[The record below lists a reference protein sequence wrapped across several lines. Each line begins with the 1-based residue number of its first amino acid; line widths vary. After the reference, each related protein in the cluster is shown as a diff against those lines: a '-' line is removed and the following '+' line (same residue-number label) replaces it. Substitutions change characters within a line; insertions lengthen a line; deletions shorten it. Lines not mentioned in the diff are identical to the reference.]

1 MIPVSSFADRSVA
14 VVGLGRSGLAT
25 ARALAMGGARVWAWD
40 DNERARSTALDEG
53 FDVFEPAPERMAGT
67 SAVVL
72 SPGIPLTHPTPHP
85 VVALAR
91 EAGCPVIGDI
101 ELLARSQPK
110 ASYIGITG
118 TNGKSTTT
126 SLVGHILS
134 HSGRKVETGGNL
146 GAPALG
152 LAEFGAE
159 GVYVLEL
166 SSYQLDLLDEATFDI
181 AVLINIS
188 PDHLDRHGGMDGY
201 VAAKRRIF
209 RSGDSRLIAIV
220 GVDDRRSAE
229 IFADLSDGNERRVI
243 PISIKG
249 AIAGGVYVVDGELID
264 DQCGAAE
271 PVLDL
276 KGVANLPGEHNWQ
289 NAAAG
294 YAAARA
300 AGIARDDIVAAI
312 KTYPGLAHRQET
324 VATVDGITFVN
335 DSKATNGEAA
345 ARALDCY
352 ENVYWIAG
360 GLAKEGGLDPLEGHL
375 SPIRHAFLIG
385 EAREDFANSLS
396 GKCAVSV
403 SGTLDVAVHAAFEA
417 ATMDGLSD
425 AIVLLSPACASFD
438 QFSDFEA
445 RGDAFKRLVSALPGS
460 RREARS

>member
-1 MIPVSSFADRSVA
+1 MIPVSTFANRSVA

-25 ARALAMGGARVWAWD
+25 ARALAMGGAKVWTWD
-40 DNERARSTALDEG
+40 DNERAREAAVDEG
-53 FDVFEPAPERMAGT
+53 FDVFEPVPETMADT

-72 SPGIPLTHPTPHP
+72 SPGIPLTHPEPHR
-85 VVALAR
+85 VVGMAKA
-91 EAGCPVIGDI
+91 AGCPIIGDI
-101 ELLARSQPK
+101 ELLAQSQPR
-110 ASYIGITG
+110 ATYVGITG

-126 SLVGHILS
+126 SLLGHVLS
-134 HSGRKVETGGNL
+134 QSGRKVEIGGNL

-152 LAEFGAE
+152 LTELGSE

-209 RSGDSRLIAIV
+209 RSNGSRLIAVV
-220 GVDDRRSAE
+220 GVDDGRSAE
-229 IFADLSDGNERRVI
+229 IFAELSAENERRVV

-249 AIAGGVYVVDGELID
+249 PVAGGVCVVGGNLID
-264 DQCGAAE
+264 DQCGHAE
-271 PVLDL
+271 TVLDL
-276 KGVANLPGEHNWQ
+276 KTVASLPGEHNWQ

-300 AGIARDDIVAAI
+300 AGVSRDEIVAAI
-312 KTYPGLAHRQET
+312 ATYPGLAHRQENLG
-324 VATVDGITFVN
+324 TVDGISFVN

-352 ENVYWIAG
+352 EHVYWIAG

-375 SPIRHAFLIG
+375 SAVRHAFLIG
-385 EAREDFANSLS
+385 EAKDAFAASLS

-403 SGTLDVAVHAAFEA
+403 SETLEAAVPAAFEA
-417 ATMDGLSD
+417 ARTDGLAD
-425 AIVLLSPACASFD
+425 AVVLLSPACASFD
-438 QFSDFEA
+438 QFADFEA
-445 RGDAFKRLVSALPGS
+445 RGEMFRKLVKALPGS
-460 RREARS
+460 REARS

>member
-1 MIPVSSFADRSVA
+1 MIAVSSFANRSVA

-25 ARALAMGGARVWAWD
+25 ARALAMGGANVWTWD
-40 DNERARSTALDEG
+40 DNERAREAAIDEG
-53 FDVFEPAPERMAGT
+53 FDVFEPAPETMTDT

-72 SPGIPLTHPTPHP
+72 SPGIPLTHPEPHR
-85 VVALAR
+85 VVGLAR
-91 EAGCPVIGDI
+91 DAGCPVIGDI
-101 ELLARSQPK
+101 ELLARSQPR
-110 ASYIGITG
+110 ATYVGITG

-134 HSGRKVETGGNL
+134 QSGRKVEVGGNL

-152 LAEFGAE
+152 LAELGTE

-209 RSGDSRLIAIV
+209 RSNGSRLIAIV
-220 GVDDRRSAE
+220 GVDDRHSAE
-229 IFADLSDGNERRVI
+229 IFAQLNAGSERRVI
-243 PISIKG
+243 PISIKSPV
-249 AIAGGVYVVDGELID
+249 AGGVYVAGGQLID
-264 DQCGAAE
+264 DQCGRAE

-276 KGVANLPGEHNWQ
+276 TGVANLPGEHNWQ

-300 AGIARDDIVAAI
+300 AGVARDEIVAAI
-312 KTYPGLAHRQET
+312 TTYPGLAHRQENLG
-324 VATVDGITFVN
+324 TVDGISFVN

-360 GLAKEGGLDPLEGHL
+360 GLAKEGGLEPLEGRL
-375 SPIRHAFLIG
+375 SGVRHAFLIG
-385 EAREDFANSLS
+385 EAKDAFAKILS

-403 SGTLDVAVHAAFEA
+403 SGTLDVAVGEAFDAAVA
-417 ATMDGLSD
+417 DGLPN
-425 AIVLLSPACASFD
+425 AVVLLSPACASFD
-438 QFSDFEA
+438 QFTDFEA
-445 RGDAFKRLVSALPGS
+445 RGDAFRQMVKALTDS
-460 RREARS
+460 RGVLA

>member
-1 MIPVSSFADRSVA
+1 MIAVSTFAKRSVA

-25 ARALAMGGARVWAWD
+25 ARALAMGGANVWAWD
-40 DNERARSTALDEG
+40 DNAHAREVALTEG
-53 FDVFEPAPERMAGT
+53 FAVNEPASETMAHT
-67 SAVVL
+67 AAVIL
-72 SPGIPLTHPTPHP
+72 SPGIPLTHPAPHP

-91 EAGCPVIGDI
+91 KAGCPIIGDI
-101 ELLARSQPK
+101 ELLTRSQPQ
-110 ASYIGITG
+110 ATYVGITG

-126 SLVGHILS
+126 SLVGHIFS
-134 HSGRKVETGGNL
+134 QSGRKVEVGGNL

-152 LAEFGAE
+152 LAELGAE

-166 SSYQLDLLDEATFDI
+166 SSYQLDLLDGATFDI

-229 IFADLSDGNERRVI
+229 IFADLSEGTERRVI
-243 PISIKG
+243 PISVKG
-249 AIAGGVYVVDGELID
+249 AVAGGVYVVGGHLID
-264 DQCGAAE
+264 DQCGRVE

-276 KGVANLPGEHNWQ
+276 TGVANLPGEHNWQ

-300 AGIARDDIVAAI
+300 AGVAREEIVSAI
-312 KTYPGLAHRQET
+312 KTYPGLAHRQEN
-324 VATVDGITFVN
+324 VGTVDEIAFVN

-360 GLAKEGGLDPLEGHL
+360 GLAKEGGLVPLEGHI
-375 SPIRHAFLIG
+375 SAVRQAFLIG
-385 EAREDFANSLS
+385 EAKDAFAQSLS
-396 GKCAVSV
+396 GKCAVTI
-403 SGTLDVAVHAAFEA
+403 SGTLDAAVHAAFDA
-417 ATMDGLSD
+417 AVADGLPD
-425 AIVLLSPACASFD
+425 AVVLLSPACASFD

-445 RGDAFKRLVSALPGS
+445 RGDAFKQLVKALPGS
-460 RREARS
+460 RGVLS

>member
-1 MIPVSSFADRSVA
+1 MIAVSSFANRSVA

-25 ARALAMGGARVWAWD
+25 ARALAMGGANVWTWD
-40 DNERARSTALDEG
+40 DNERAREAAIDEG
-53 FDVFEPAPERMAGT
+53 FDVFEPVPETMADT

-72 SPGIPLTHPTPHP
+72 SPGIPLTHPEPHR
-85 VVALAR
+85 VVGMAKA
-91 EAGCPVIGDI
+91 AGCPIIGDI
-101 ELLARSQPK
+101 ELLAQSQPR
-110 ASYIGITG
+110 ATYVGITG

-126 SLVGHILS
+126 SLLGHVLS
-134 HSGRKVETGGNL
+134 QSGRKVEIGGNL

-152 LAEFGAE
+152 LTELGSE

-209 RSGDSRLIAIV
+209 RSNGSRLIAVV
-220 GVDDRRSAE
+220 GVDDGRSAE
-229 IFADLSDGNERRVI
+229 IFAELSAENERRVV

-249 AIAGGVYVVDGELID
+249 PVAGGVCVVGGNLID
-264 DQCGAAE
+264 DQCGHAE
-271 PVLDL
+271 TVLDL
-276 KGVANLPGEHNWQ
+276 KTVASLPGEHNWQ

-300 AGIARDDIVAAI
+300 AGVSRDEIVAAI
-312 KTYPGLAHRQET
+312 ATYPGLAHRQENLG
-324 VATVDGITFVN
+324 TVDGISFVN

-352 ENVYWIAG
+352 EHVYWIAG
-360 GLAKEGGLDPLEGHL
+360 GLAKEGGLGPLEGHL
-375 SPIRHAFLIG
+375 SGVRPAFLIG
-385 EAREDFANSLS
+385 EAKDAFAASLS

-403 SGTLDVAVHAAFEA
+403 SETLEAAVPAAFEA
-417 ATMDGLSD
+417 ARTDGLAD
-425 AIVLLSPACASFD
+425 AVVLLSPACASFD
-438 QFSDFEA
+438 QFADFEA
-445 RGDAFKRLVSALPGS
+445 RGEMFRKLVKALPGS
-460 RREARS
+460 REARS